1 MESVYPN
8 RIFER
13 LRSTKSV
20 GRPTIRVDAMGKS
33 AALDCGTYIIFE
45 LSIEAESKCIEKISY
60 KSNGCGFM
68 IAAADVL
75 AGKFEGRLLTELNA
89 LTDEPRQLMF
99 DALGTFPSERLHCA
113 NAVFEALRDAFAD
126 FRRRRI
132 EEFAGE
138 KALICTCFGVTEEMI
153 ERVISKHSA
162 TTVDEVGEICN
173 AGTGCGSC
181 QMMIQEMIESTRI
194 SG

>member
-1 MESVYPN
+1 V
-8 RIFER
+8 
-13 LRSTKSV
+13 
-20 GRPTIRVDAMGKS
+20 IRVDAVGKS
-33 AALDCGTYIIFE
+33 AALECGTYVIFE
-45 LSIEAESKCIEKISY
+45 MSIEPESKCIEKISY

-68 IAAADVL
+68 IAIADVL
-75 AGKFEGRLLTELNA
+75 AGEFEGRRLTELNS
-89 LTDEPRQLMF
+89 LTDEPRQLTL
-99 DALGTFPSERLHCA
+99 DTLGKFPSERLHCA

-181 QMMIQEMIESTRI
+181 QMMIQEMIESTMI

>member
-1 MESVYPN
+1 MASVYPD

-13 LRSTKSV
+13 LRSPRNV
-20 GRPTIRVDAMGKS
+20 GPVIRVDATGKS
-33 AALDCGTYIIFE
+33 ASLECGTYVLFE
-45 LSIEAESKCIEKISY
+45 LSIEAETKCIEKISY

-75 AGKFEGRLLTELNA
+75 AGEFDGRRLTELNA
-89 LTDEPRQLMF
+89 LTDEPQQLTL
-99 DALGTFPSERLHCA
+99 DALGKFPSARLHCA

-138 KALICTCFGVTEEMI
+138 KALICTCFGVTEEVI
-153 ERVISKHSA
+153 ENVINKHLA
-162 TTVDEVGEICN
+162 TTVDEVGRICN

-181 QMMIQEMIESTRI
+181 QMMIQEMIELNRV
-194 SG
+194 GG